1 MKAGLN
7 KSGRPED
14 AASTRKVQLAPEK
27 GGQLRRRL
35 KQLRG
40 PEAHRKARGAYG
52 DAR

>member
-1 MKAGLN
+1 MKASIN

-14 AASTRKVQLAPEK
+14 AAITRTGQLAPEK

-40 PEAHRKARGAYG
+40 LAAHRKAREAYG
-52 DAR
+52 DA